1 MARTVKKTD
10 LAIDNSEVREIV
22 KELKQYG
29 KKDVLKTL
37 SKFHRE
43 IAKEQLKDSRVLAR
57 RQPVPK
63 ASKSAMGFTASGTR
77 TEAKINIKSND
88 RYPTSLSME
97 FGRRFQYVPVKGS
110 SKPRAITQSEVG
122 RLPHSRP
129 GAKFP
134 YRKWIGGPRS
144 RGDSTFT
151 KFGKEGYVVGR
162 TISRNQKEILETY
175 NDKMYDALVKAIK

>member
-1 MARTVKKTD
+1 MARTFKKTD
-10 LAIDNSEVREIV
+10 LAIDNSEVKEIV

-43 IAKEQLKDSRVLAR
+43 IAKEQLADSRVLAR
-57 RQPVPK
+57 KQPVPK
-63 ASKSAMGFTASGTR
+63 ANRSAMGFTASGTR
-77 TEAKINIKSND
+77 SEAKINIKSND

-97 FGRRFQYVPVKGS
+97 FGRRFQYVPTRRGGT
-110 SKPRAITQSEVG
+110 RAITQAEIG

-134 YRKWIGGPRS
+134 YRKWIGNNRD
-144 RGDSTFT
+144 RGDSSFT
-151 KFGKEGYVVGR
+151 KLGKQGYVVGK
-162 TISRNQKEILETY
+162 TISRNQNEILETY
-175 NDKMYDALVKAIK
+175 NDRLYDALTKAIK

>member
-22 KELKQYG
+22 KELKQFG

-43 IAKEQLKDSRVLAR
+43 IAKEQLQDSRVLAR
-57 RQPVPK
+57 KQPVPK
-63 ASKSAMGFTASGTR
+63 ANKSAMGFTASGTR
-77 TEAKINIKSND
+77 SEAKINIKSND

-97 FGRRFQYVPVKGS
+97 FGRRFQYVPTRRGGT
-110 SKPRAITQSEVG
+110 RAITQAEVG

-129 GAKFP
+129 GAKFQ

-175 NDKMYDALVKAIK
+175 NDKMFDALTKAIK